1 MRADKYSTE
10 PRSQVFA
17 PLKIMHAKGGS
28 SKKLSIRVRHPRDRL
43 ERAEKSWQVNTT
55 LDKWADE
62 SLT

>member
-1 MRADKYSTE
+1 MIGSK
-10 PRSQVFA
+10 A
-17 PLKIMHAKGGS
+17 PGGND
-28 SKKLSIRVRHPRDRL
+28 DRL